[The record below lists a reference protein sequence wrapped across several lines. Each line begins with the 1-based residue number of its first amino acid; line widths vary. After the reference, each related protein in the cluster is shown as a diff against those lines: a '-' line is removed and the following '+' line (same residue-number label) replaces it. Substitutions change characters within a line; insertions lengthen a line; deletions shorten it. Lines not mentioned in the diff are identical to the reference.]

1 MNRLFFF
8 CLLTSLLFSVQAK
21 GRYKIIAYVS
31 GAGAPIK
38 ADEKLAKEL
47 THINYTFANVIDGE
61 IASDVTRPN
70 DAANL
75 ATLNG
80 LKQVNKNLKVLIS
93 IGGEQWS
100 KGFSEAVKS
109 DTAREKFALSII
121 RFITLHKIDGV
132 ELHWVFKP
140 LGMYENAFNRTDMHN
155 YALFIQLLR
164 EKLDAQSVADQR
176 SKKDKYVLSM
186 MGSSQRNY
194 LPFSELGK
202 IYPALDFINV
212 QTFNYE
218 YIIAN
223 AAGVFHVTTAG
234 HHANLFESRAD
245 PTFKFCVDQTIKE
258 YREFKI
264 PSRKL
269 VMGIPLYNYGWT
281 QVYEEGNGLYQ
292 RAEASIPG
300 TISYDDT
307 KAYLDSTHLKPIWDK
322 AAKAH
327 YIFNSK
333 TATFITCESPK
344 AIRKKTQY
352 IRNKKLA
359 GAVCREYGKD
369 VHHDLLKR
377 VSKGLRGPALPS
389 FTRKSYKVKNPGIN
403 RRQERRRIKEYNES

>member
-1 MNRLFFF
+1 MNSLILTALF
-8 CLLTSLLFSVQAK
+8 LSLLFSVQAK
-21 GRYKIIAYVS
+21 RYKIIAYVS
-31 GAGAPIK
+31 GAGAPFQ

-47 THINYTFANVIDGE
+47 THINYTFANIVNGE
-61 IASDVTRPN
+61 VVSDVTRPN

-75 ATLNG
+75 ATLNR
-80 LKQVNKNLKVLIS
+80 LKEINKDLKVLIS
-93 IGGEQWS
+93 IGGKEWS

-140 LGMYENAFNRTDMHN
+140 AGMYENAFNRTDMHN

-164 EKLDAQSVADQR
+164 TKLDAQSVIDQR

-186 MGSSQRNY
+186 MGSNQRNY
-194 LPFSELGK
+194 LPFSELSK
-202 IYPALDFINV
+202 IHGDLDFINV

-223 AAGVFHVTTAG
+223 AGGISHVTTAG

-245 PTFKFCVDQTIKE
+245 PTFKFCVDQTIRE
-258 YREFKI
+258 YRDFKI
-264 PSRKL
+264 PSHKL

-281 QVYEEGNGLYQ
+281 KVYDEGNGLYQ

-307 KAYLDSTHLKPIWDK
+307 KAYLDSTHLKPLWDK

-327 YIFNSK
+327 YIFDSK
-333 TATFITCESPK
+333 TATFFTYESPR

-359 GAVCREYGKD
+359 GAVCNEYGKD
-369 VHHDLLKR
+369 VKHDLLKR
-377 VSKGLRGPALPS
+377 VSRGLRGPALPS
-389 FTRKSYKVKNPGIN
+389 LTRKPYKVRNPQIN
-403 RRQERRRIKEYNES
+403 RRMERKRIKEYNKS